1 MYKKPF
7 HKSGVHQRVG
17 IRKEGMERLL
27 TLKEV
32 CELMGSRDPKGRMV
46 RNLRTE
52 GKLEAAKF
60 GRSLM
65 FKESSVKKYIE
76 EQFERQN

>member
-1 MYKKPF
+1 ME
-7 HKSGVHQRVG
+7 R
-17 IRKEGMERLL
+17 REMERLL

-32 CELMGSRDPKGRMV
+32 CQMLGSTDPKGRMV
-46 RNLRTE
+46 RNLQPE

-65 FKESSVKKYIE
+65 FKESSVKEYIE